1 MLAFSTCWNSGRH
14 KDGEAMLRE
23 IRELGFENVELGH
36 GIRVSLVPGIQA
48 AIDAGVVRATSLH
61 NFCPLPLEVT
71 GASPDCYEY
80 TSHRPLDVQRAL
92 KLTRQTIDFAARLGA
107 TYVVLHLGRVPMRPV
122 MGPLGDLLDAPGG
135 RFGKTFVQRKLAAV
149 QQRERLGPAYVQRA
163 RDCLRQAADYAV
175 QKNVFLGV
183 ESRHSYEEVP
193 TENELVALLDELNC
207 PHVGYWHDFGHVQV
221 KHNLGFL
228 DHHDW
233 LRAIRGRLFGC
244 HLHDTAWPMTDHRVP
259 FAGGVEYDRLV
270 PLLPENTYFVYE
282 LHPRQ
287 PADAVRT
294 SLARWQ
300 SQFPGT
306 LRAATAPPTPALQP
320 APAAA
325 TLTP

>member
-1 MLAFSTCWNSGRH
+1 
-14 KDGEAMLRE
+14 MLRE

-36 GIRVSLVPGIQA
+36 GIRLSLLPGIQA

-61 NFCPLPLEVT
+61 NFCPLPLEIT

-122 MGPLGDLLDAPGG
+122 MGPLGALAGAGG
-135 RFGKTFVQRKLAAV
+135 RFGREFVEKKLAAV
-149 QQRERLGPAYVQRA
+149 QERERLGPGYLQRA
-163 RDCLRQAADYAV
+163 RDCLRQAADYAAA
-175 QKNVFLGV
+175 KNVFLGV
-183 ESRHSYEEVP
+183 EGRHSYEEVP
-193 TENELVALLDELNC
+193 TERELAPLLDEIASPN
-207 PHVGYWHDFGHVQV
+207 VGYWHDFGHIQV

-228 DHHDW
+228 DHHEW
-233 LRAIRGRLFGC
+233 LRAIRHRLFGC

-259 FAGGVEYDRLV
+259 FAGGIDYDRLV
-270 PLLPENTYFVYE
+270 PLLPDNTYFVYE

-287 PADAVRT
+287 TAEAIRE

-300 SQFPGT
+300 AKFP
-306 LRAATAPPTPALQP
+306 
-320 APAAA
+320 A
-325 TLTP
+325 TLSCSGGL